1 MDTVRFKNLPNYITA
16 FRIIASIPLL
26 LFPAMT
32 LPFYV
37 FYTLI
42 AISDALDG
50 YIARKYHLES
60 ELGAKLDSIADL
72 LFWAVVLIKI
82 VPQIWV
88 QFKKLE
94 YAMMIIIFSMRF
106 VCYVFALIKF
116 HSFPSLHTFLN
127 KLTGIALFIAMYLF
141 KFFNARPIIVCVFI
155 IAVAAVVQEIYIHV
169 KTKRVEAI
177 KNETVKT
184 I

>member
-1 MDTVRFKNLPNYITA
+1 MDAVKFKNLPNYITV
-16 FRIIASIPLL
+16 FRIVASIPLL
-26 LFPAMT
+26 FFPTMT

-60 ELGAKLDSIADL
+60 ELGSKLDSIADL

-82 VPQIWV
+82 VPKIFV

-94 YAMMIIIFSMRF
+94 YAMMIIIFSLRII
-106 VCYVFALIKF
+106 CYALALIKF
-116 HSFPSLHTFLN
+116 HTFPSLHTFLN

-141 KFFNARPIIVCVFI
+141 KFLSARPVIICVFV
-155 IAVAAVVQEIYIHV
+155 IAVAAVLQEMYIHI
-169 KTKRVEAI
+169 KTKRIETPKNKTVE
-177 KNETVKT
+177 T

>member
-1 MDTVRFKNLPNYITA
+1 MDTARFKNLPNYITV

-37 FYTLI
+37 FYTII

-60 ELGAKLDSIADL
+60 KLGAKLDSIADL
-72 LFWAVVLIKI
+72 LFWAVVLMKI
-82 VPQIWV
+82 IPEIWC

-94 YAMMIIIFSMRF
+94 YAMMIIIFSARF
-106 VCYVFALIKF
+106 ISYTFAFIKF
-116 HSFPSLHTFLN
+116 HAFPSLHTFLN

-141 KFFNARPIIVCVFI
+141 KFFAARPVIVCVFV
-155 IAVAAVVQEIYIHV
+155 IAIVAVVQEMYIHI
-169 KTKRVEAI
+169 KTKCVE
-177 KNETVKT
+177 NPNDETVKT